1 MEAMLCLSELLSDL
15 LSLEGIIL
23 CRLPIKA
30 GVGKRNSPLSPPPH
44 GAAHLPLIN

>member
-23 CRLPIKA
+23 CRLPINA
-30 GVGKRNSPLSPPPH
+30 GVGKPNSPLSPPPH